1 MNIETITVHGDVSD
15 YLHFG
20 WKHTDDTRVRHGRHH
35 YTEHI
40 LARDADMPNYVLI
53 VALESKYF
61 ALKKQK
67 KYYEPM
73 DPLLSIALFVL
84 LIIPFVI
91 YLFVKMGQKDSIE
104 AHNAEIQ
111 KQMDA
116 ILKEVAPLV

>member
-1 MNIETITVHGDVSD
+1 MNIETKSIYGEIDD
-15 YLHFG
+15 YLKFG
-20 WKHTDDTRVRHGRHH
+20 WKHTQDHSVRSGRTSHL
-35 YTEHI
+35 EHI

-53 VALESKYF
+53 AALESKYF

-73 DPLLSIALFVL
+73 DPLLSIALFVC

-91 YLFVKMGQKDSIE
+91 YLFIKTGQKDSIE